1 MDAKTLCLGVLALGD
16 ASGYEIKKHF
26 EDGPFGHI
34 HAVGFGSIYPAL
46 TALADEGKVT
56 FVEESQSGRP
66 DKKVY
71 SITTTG
77 MEALKQ
83 AIRKT
88 PSVDRVRSEFLFI
101 LFFADLL
108 NPDRRQEVFG
118 SYLAIHKSSLAEMT
132 DKDACHMENVSPGH
146 QFVFEMGKAYHTAM
160 VEFMES
166 HRHLLFDDETAER
179 AEPKLRRAAGGER

>member
-46 TALADEGKVT
+46 TALAAEGKVT
-56 FVEESQSGRP
+56 FVEEVQSGRP

-71 SITTTG
+71 SITAAG
-77 MEALKQ
+77 MEALKR

-88 PSVDRVRSEFLFI
+88 PARDRVRSEFLFI

-108 NPDRRQEVFG
+108 NSDRRREVFD
-118 SYLAIHKSSLAEMT
+118 SYLAIHKESLAEMT

-146 QFVFEMGKAYHTAM
+146 RFIFEMGKTYHAAM
-160 VEFMES
+160 IEFMES
-166 HRHLLFDDETAER
+166 HRHLLFEDEEPGAAT
-179 AEPKLRRAAGGER
+179 PKLRRIAGGER